1 MVHKE
6 WYRIEDFSKLVLE
19 TKTQRESLKK
29 GGTVLIFEHA
39 NRYGKRGL
47 CFITT
52 AIITDTAYCHS
63 RQHDCEIIGCPGYI
77 YILLNRG

>member
-29 GGTVLIFEHA
+29 GDSVLVFEHSA
-39 NRYGKRGL
+39 RNGRREVN
-47 CFITT
+47 FIAT